1 MKRFIAVLA
10 ILITTNFCLAG
21 TEASDEAENVRKVVQ
36 ESYVDVIYGNGEL
49 ENLRKGIHPEFNMY
63 VYYKETFSKRT
74 LNSWIERLEANR
86 KKNAGKPKGNY
97 RTEYL
102 MIDVTGQTAMVKLT
116 VYEDEKLKFT
126 DYLTL
131 YKVAEGWKIITK
143 QFSMH

>member
-10 ILITTNFCLAG
+10 ILIITNFCLAG
-21 TEASDEAENVRKVVQ
+21 PEATDEVEEVKKVVQ
-36 ESYVDVIYGNGEL
+36 ESYVEVIYGNGEL

-74 LNSWIERLEANR
+74 LSSWIERLEVNR
-86 KKNAGKPKGNY
+86 KKNAGKPKRNY
-97 RTEYL
+97 RTEYA
-102 MIDVTGQTAMVKLT
+102 MIDVTGQTAMVKLI
-116 VYEDEKLKFT
+116 VYEDEQLKFT